1 MIGNV
6 FLLDAPDGERSGGV
20 ARLGDYVEILAQY
33 GDWLRVRVKSAEQA
47 DVEVAGWV
55 QARWVRL
62 LRPVPVAYI
71 TPTVRP

>member
-6 FLLDAPDGERSGGV
+6 FLLDAPDGERSGAV

-33 GDWLRVRVKSAEQA
+33 GDWLRVRVKSAQQA

-62 LRPVPVAYI
+62 LRPISPAFV
-71 TPTVRP
+71 TPTVAP